1 MYSSRKHK
9 ELISSISAVQGAVD
23 QAAYQEEVQSND
35 MAKKLSDIDD
45 HLVTLI
51 GLLREVKNSNK
62 STPQRTAGAI
72 NGRPLQGVSVSSQG
86 TPQRTAGAIKSRPLP
101 DVGLMS
107 QEEEEDSREDYMS
120 PEEPVYTHLY
130 YYDVEN
136 INDGSHSK
144 YSRLSDI
151 AADLGASDSAPH
163 YAMVNG
169 SLFLGKYL
177 INKVKVG
184 TKVKISDNPHQG
196 SEKES
201 IEIV

>member
-1 MYSSRKHK
+1 MYSSSKHK
-9 ELISSISAVQGAVD
+9 ELISSISDVQGAVD
-23 QAAYQEEVQSND
+23 QVAHKEETQSTK
-35 MAKKLSDIDD
+35 MVKKLLDIDD

-51 GLLREVKNSNK
+51 GLLQEVKNSNK
-62 STPQRTAGAI
+62 STTQRTA
-72 NGRPLQGVSVSSQG
+72 S
-86 TPQRTAGAIKSRPLP
+86 AIKSRPLP

-107 QEEEEDSREDYMS
+107 QEEEEDPQEDYTS
-120 PEEPVYTHLY
+120 PEQPVYTHWY

-169 SLFLGKYL
+169 SLFLGQYL
-177 INKVKVG
+177 INKVKVD
-184 TKVKISDNPHQG
+184 TKVKISDNPRQD
-196 SEKES
+196 SEKDS

>member
-1 MYSSRKHK
+1 MYSSSKHK

-23 QAAYQEEVQSND
+23 QAAYQEEVQSSD

-51 GLLREVKNSNK
+51 GLLRELKNSNK
-62 STPQRTAGAI
+62 STPQRTAG
-72 NGRPLQGVSVSSQG
+72 V
-86 TPQRTAGAIKSRPLP
+86 IKARPLP

-107 QEEEEDSREDYMS
+107 QEEEEDPQEDYES
-120 PEEPVYTHLY
+120 PEEPVYTHWY

-169 SLFLGKYL
+169 SLFLGQYL
-177 INKVKVG
+177 INKVKVDN
-184 TKVKISDNPHQG
+184 KVKISDNPHQD
-196 SEKES
+196 SEKAS

>member
-1 MYSSRKHK
+1 MYSLSKHK
-9 ELISSISAVQGAVD
+9 ELVSGISAVQGAVD
-23 QAAYQEEVQSND
+23 QSAHQGELQSTN
-35 MAKKLSDIDD
+35 MVKKLSDIDD

-51 GLLREVKNSNK
+51 GLFKEAQNSNK
-62 STPQRTAGAI
+62 STTQSKPLQYAGTI
-72 NGRPLQGVSVSSQG
+72 KGNQLQGVSVSSQ
-86 TPQRTAGAIKSRPLP
+86 
-101 DVGLMS
+101 
-107 QEEEEDSREDYMS
+107 EEEDQQEDYKS
-120 PEEPVYTHLY
+120 PEEPVYKHLY

-184 TKVKISDNPHQG
+184 TKVKISDNPHQD
-196 SEKES
+196 SEKAS

>member
-1 MYSSRKHK
+1 MYNSSKHK
-9 ELISSISAVQGAVD
+9 ELIGSISAVQGAVD
-23 QAAYQEEVQSND
+23 QVAYKEEIQSTN
-35 MAKKLSDIDD
+35 MVKKLSDIDD

-51 GLLREVKNSNK
+51 GLLREVKNSSK
-62 STPQRTAGAI
+62 VTPQRTAGAI
-72 NGRPLQGVSVSSQG
+72 KGRPLQGVSVSSQ
-86 TPQRTAGAIKSRPLP
+86 
-101 DVGLMS
+101 
-107 QEEEEDSREDYMS
+107 EYEEDSREDYMS

-184 TKVKISDNPHQG
+184 TKVKISDNPHQD
-196 SEKES
+196 SEKAS

>member
-1 MYSSRKHK
+1 MYSSSKHK
-9 ELISSISAVQGAVD
+9 ELLSSISDVEGSVD
-23 QAAYQEEVQSND
+23 QVAYKEEIQNTKMV
-35 MAKKLSDIDD
+35 KKLLDIDD

-51 GLLREVKNSNK
+51 GLLREVKSSNK
-62 STPQRTAGAI
+62 VTTQRTAG
-72 NGRPLQGVSVSSQG
+72 P
-86 TPQRTAGAIKSRPLP
+86 IKSRPLQ
-101 DVGLMS
+101 DEGVVS
-107 QEEEEDSREDYMS
+107 QEEEEDQQEDYRS
-120 PEEPVYTHLY
+120 PEQPVYKHLY

-151 AADLGASDSAPH
+151 AADVGASDSAPH

-177 INKVKVG
+177 IHKVDTKVKVS
-184 TKVKISDNPHQG
+184 VNPHQD
-196 SEKES
+196 SEKAS

>member
-1 MYSSRKHK
+1 MYSSSKHK
-9 ELISSISAVQGAVD
+9 DVVSSIHAVQRAVEHSTLKEGLQGA
-23 QAAYQEEVQSND
+23 QLE
-35 MAKKLSDIDD
+35 KKLSDIDD

-51 GLLREVKNSNK
+51 GLFREDKNSNR
-62 STPQRTAGAI
+62 STASCTTGTI
-72 NGRPLQGVSVSSQG
+72 EGKPLQGVSVQ
-86 TPQRTAGAIKSRPLP
+86 
-101 DVGLMS
+101 S
-107 QEEEEDSREDYMS
+107 QEEEEEEDQQEDYKS
-120 PEEPVYTHLY
+120 PEEPVYKHLY

-151 AADLGASDSAPH
+151 AADVGASDSAPH

-177 INKVKVG
+177 IHKVDTKVKVS
-184 TKVKISDNPHQG
+184 VNPHQD
-196 SEKES
+196 SEKTP

>member
-1 MYSSRKHK
+1 MYSSSKHK
-9 ELISSISAVQGAVD
+9 ELISSIGGLQRSVD
-23 QAAYQEEVQSND
+23 QVAYQEEVQSTG
-35 MAKKLSDIDD
+35 MVKKLSDIDD

-51 GLLREVKNSNK
+51 GLLREVKSSNK
-62 STPQRTAGAI
+62 STPQRTAIAI
-72 NGRPLQGVSVSSQG
+72 NGRPLS
-86 TPQRTAGAIKSRPLP
+86 
-101 DVGLMS
+101 DVGTLS

-184 TKVKISDNPHQG
+184 TKVKISDNPHQD